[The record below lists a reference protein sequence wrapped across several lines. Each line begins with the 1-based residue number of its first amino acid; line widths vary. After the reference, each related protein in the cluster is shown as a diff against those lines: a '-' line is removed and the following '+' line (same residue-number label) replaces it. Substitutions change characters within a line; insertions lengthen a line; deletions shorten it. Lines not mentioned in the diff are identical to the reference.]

1 MGISLTASKRTD
13 TFKRYIDRTRRKRDA
28 PMPRERDLTE
38 LQHHVCQFVFFFYIY
53 FVKVIEKHSRRMG
66 RNDIYGSF
74 HGRFTV
80 KIFFSTKH
88 FFLPFYFENNRHIF
102 FFQCDTWK
110 FRDIIFLILA
120 LGQNFF
126 FQQLTVKAI
135 LNIKCNPCTWN
146 ARKSTSFQKSYST
159 HFVIFFVITI

>member
-102 FFQCDTWK
+102 FLSMWYLK
-110 FRDIIFLILA
+110 ISRY
-120 LGQNFF
+120 NFF
-126 FQQLTVKAI
+126 NFGTRAKFFFSTAH
-135 LNIKCNPCTWN
+135 C
-146 ARKSTSFQKSYST
+146 KSNFEYKM
-159 HFVIFFVITI
+159 